1 MGFDRGALNAILLA
15 TTAGL
20 AIGGA
25 VGVVSPTFAEAGPSA
40 PHSRP
45 PATVVTDVDVL
56 GGDHMA
62 ITIRFSN
69 PGRVVRHV
77 AAGDVSV
84 SAGSVVLRPRT
95 TSAVDVRPGAT
106 LSTTFS
112 FDVPPDGVALTL
124 NLAGETVALW
134 AS

>member
-1 MGFDRGALNAILLA
+1 MGFDRGALNAVLLA

-25 VGVVSPTFAEAGPSA
+25 IGVVSPTFAEAGPSA
-40 PHSRP
+40 PRHLP

-69 PGRVVRHV
+69 SGRVARHV
-77 AAGDVSV
+77 AAADVSV
-84 SAGSVVLRPRT
+84 SAGAVVLRSRT
-95 TSAVDVRPGAT
+95 SGAVDVRPGAVVV
-106 LSTTFS
+106 TTFE
-112 FDVPPDGVALTL
+112 FDSPPVGAALILRVPGESLAL
-124 NLAGETVALW
+124 
-134 AS
+134 

>member
-1 MGFDRGALNAILLA
+1 MGFDRGALNAVLLA

-40 PHSRP
+40 PRTAA

-56 GGDHMA
+56 GADHMA
-62 ITIRFSN
+62 ITVRFSN
-69 PGRVVRHV
+69 TGRAVRHV
-77 AAGDVSV
+77 GADEVSV
-84 SAGSVVLRPRT
+84 STGVVVLRART
-95 TSAVDVRPGAT
+95 TGAVDVRPGAT

-112 FDVPPDGVALTL
+112 FDVPPPGADLVLHV
-124 NLAGETVALW
+124 AGETLAL
-134 AS
+134 